1 MYLDSPCE
9 CGLNVFT
16 YIRIIYIRDETILQY
31 IDILQYLLQQY
42 NTIWLKGNIN
52 ILYIAIYCNVCL
64 NVVNA
69 QSLHHKNAWTSRN
82 LDYTLEVFTL
92 LYSYTGYIYFSLLPK
107 PIFPYEISFYQNPI
121 KHCNMAI
128 YCNTLKHN
136 TQYGIDPY
144 CFTPSTYIHTY
155 VHGMLLHRNSVCIQ
169 LLY

>member
-1 MYLDSPCE
+1 MKQYYNILIHCNIYYSNAIQY
-9 CGLNVFT
+9 GLKKIT
-16 YIRIIYIRDETILQY
+16 IYCTLQY
-31 IDILQYLLQQY
+31 GYID
-42 NTIWLKGNIN
+42 
-52 ILYIAIYCNVCL
+52 VCL

-69 QSLHHKNAWTSRN
+69 QSLHHKNDWTSRN

-92 LYSYTGYIYFSLLPK
+92 LYSYPGYLCFSLLPK

-136 TQYGIDPY
+136 TQYGIDPH
-144 CFTPSTYIHTY
+144 CFTPNTYIHTY